1 MAAAHKSCC
10 QQQLPAPTPPGRC
23 GCSANAPDAPAV
35 PPRPAADV
43 DELAP
48 LAFLPVEAP
57 GSAVPP
63 AGHPVF
69 GSLAHPAPAP
79 PIDLTISLSR
89 LTC

>member
-10 QQQLPAPTPPGRC
+10 QKHLPAQTQPGRC
-23 GCSANAPDAPAV
+23 GCSASSPDAPAV
-35 PPRPAADV
+35 PPRPAADL

-48 LAFLPVEAP
+48 LAIVTADLPGFAL
-57 GSAVPP
+57 PP
-63 AGHPVF
+63 AGHPVY